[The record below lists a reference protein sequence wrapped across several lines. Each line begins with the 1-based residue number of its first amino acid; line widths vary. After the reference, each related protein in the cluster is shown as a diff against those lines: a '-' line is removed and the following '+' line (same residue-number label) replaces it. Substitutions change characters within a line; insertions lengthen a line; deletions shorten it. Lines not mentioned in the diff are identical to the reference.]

1 MSNIDNEHGNDV
13 QEQGK
18 QVQENGNDANDEDH
32 DESFDDDSYDNYID
46 LGALFENTSDSLI
59 EYVHTRDSTGRV
71 VAVECRRKIP
81 KDNVGFPGTAAPDA
95 VECSFKQT
103 GQEDKESETEEE
115 DDAHNLHASG
125 HVDNKSTT

>member
-1 MSNIDNEHGNDV
+1 MSNKTLSTNMSNIDNEHDNDV
-13 QEQGK
+13 QGK
-18 QVQENGNDANDEDH
+18 QVQENGNDAKNDEDH
-32 DESFDDDSYDNYID
+32 DESFDGDSYDNYID

-81 KDNVGFPGTAAPDA
+81 KDNV
-95 VECSFKQT
+95 VRQT

-115 DDAHNLHASG
+115 NDSG
-125 HVDNKSTT
+125 HGDNKST